1 MYTRPTQ
8 ATRLL
13 AITAVAA
20 GLLAASCADDA
31 EALSKQQFVEQANA
45 ICAASNER
53 IDPLFERVYADLDDV
68 DLNDP
73 DSRFVIFRRFD
84 EAMDEVLPI
93 IEQQLDDIGVLQPP
107 AEDEELIDTLLADQ
121 EAAIAE
127 FAGLMEAA
135 ADGDAVALAALETD
149 EDPFDE
155 IDRRARDYGLD
166 ACGEAD

>member
-8 ATRLL
+8 TATLL
-13 AITAVAA
+13 AIAAVAA

-84 EAMDEVLPI
+84 EAMGEVLPI

-127 FAGLMEAA
+127 FAGLLEAA
-135 ADGDAVALAALETD
+135 ADGDESALAALETD

-166 ACGEAD
+166 VCGEAD

>member
-1 MYTRPTQ
+1 
-8 ATRLL
+8 L
-13 AITAVAA
+13 AIAAVAA

-73 DSRFVIFRRFD
+73 DNRFVIFRRFD

-107 AEDEELIDTLLADQ
+107 GEDEELIDTLLADQ